1 VATQELLIFE
11 RALDELRSN
20 RELSRLS
27 WQRLHSTFGDRFTK
41 AWRLVTESRI
51 KKYVFRP
58 SGRIVW
64 IAVGQTGEYMIYPHA
79 IYCSCND
86 FYFRVLDGETGLCYH
101 LMAQKIAETL
111 DHFDTILEEDEVYDQ
126 LLEIWRKE
134 LTED

>member
-1 VATQELLIFE
+1 
-11 RALDELRSN
+11 
-20 RELSRLS
+20 
-27 WQRLHSTFGDRFTK
+27 
-41 AWRLVTESRI
+41 
-51 KKYVFRP
+51 
-58 SGRIVW
+58 VW

-134 LTED
+134 LSED